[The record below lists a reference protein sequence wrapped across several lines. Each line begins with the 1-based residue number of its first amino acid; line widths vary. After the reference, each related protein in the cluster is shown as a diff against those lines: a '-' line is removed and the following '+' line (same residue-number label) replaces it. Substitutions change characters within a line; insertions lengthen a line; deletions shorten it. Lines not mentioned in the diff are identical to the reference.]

1 MSFYIRKKSAS
12 FICFVFKLFLWM
24 VGNTRRVGFFS
35 FNLTGIPDFILFLV
49 KLTAASEQHRIFIAV
64 MFHYSL
70 ISVFHP
76 PGFCSKMERVL

>member
-1 MSFYIRKKSAS
+1 
-12 FICFVFKLFLWM
+12 M
-24 VGNTRRVGFFS
+24 VGNTRRVVFFS

-64 MFHYSL
+64 IFHYSF

-76 PGFCSKMERVL
+76 PPPGFAVKIERVL

>member
-1 MSFYIRKKSAS
+1 MDGWKHKEG
-12 FICFVFKLFLWM
+12 C
-24 VGNTRRVGFFS
+24 FFS

-64 MFHYSL
+64 MFHYSF

-76 PGFCSKMERVL
+76 PPTPPGFAVKIERVL